1 MSERARTR
9 VTLEIDGL
17 TGIHAV
23 RAVWTALGA
32 VPGIVAAEVAMTGV
46 TLEIEGVLDEAT
58 LGSVLEAAGVKLR
71 SVTIVQPRVLPIL

>member
-32 VPGIVAAEVAMTGV
+32 VPGIVAAEVAMSGV
-46 TLEIEGVLDEAT
+46 QLDVEGVLDEAT
-58 LGSVLEAAGVKLR
+58 LGAALAAAGLTLV

>member
-9 VTLEIDGL
+9 VRLEIDGL

-23 RAVWTALGA
+23 RAVWSALGA
-32 VPGIVAAEVAMTGV
+32 VPGIVGAEVSMGGVQLDVEGALDEV
-46 TLEIEGVLDEAT
+46 TLSAALD
-58 LGSVLEAAGVKLR
+58 AAGLTLV

>member
-32 VPGIVAAEVAMTGV
+32 VPGIVAAEVAMSGV
-46 TLEIEGVLDEAT
+46 QLDVEGVLDEAT
-58 LGSVLEAAGVKLR
+58 LGAALDAAGLTLV

>member
-32 VPGIVAAEVAMTGV
+32 VPGIVAAEVAMSGV
-46 TLEIEGVLDEAT
+46 QLDVEGVLDEAT
-58 LGSVLEAAGVKLR
+58 LGAALDSAGLTLV